1 MVKLL
6 NHKLFRGLFI
16 GLSMALLMVFFAWFW
31 LKTIILLGIYP
42 GITEQQWEGTAY
54 QSGLF
59 WRVVLVTV
67 FYNYPGY
74 WLFVLINKG
83 LTSKWIKVAWLVL
96 SIVISTIISGV
107 WVYSNYSGHTGIHAP
122 FLETVFIVFA
132 DLVIPYLVFTHGAR
146 LYLDFWLKKY
156 KTKNICH

>member
-31 LKTIILLGIYP
+31 LKTMILLGIYP
-42 GITEQQWEGTAY
+42 GITEQLWEGTAY

-132 DLVIPYLVFTHGAR
+132 DLVIPYLIFTHGAH
-146 LYLDFWLKKY
+146 LYLDFWLKKQ
-156 KTKNICH
+156 NGLSS